1 MFCQKCGAK
10 GEPGE
15 FCVNCG
21 AKLEAET
28 IQAATST
35 NIKINNFMENPNI
48 VKKEAKGCFE
58 VYEYQKDLSVT
69 PSSAVTAY
77 YMSQMNCKKRQV
89 LCKLDGNSVR
99 TQAGAMQWMAGRVT
113 MDSNVK
119 SVGDFFGKALKNLGT
134 GESISKPE
142 YTGCGYLM
150 LEPTYRFILIED
162 VSSWGE
168 GMVIEDGMFLAC
180 DSSVQ
185 NETVSRTN
193 ASTML
198 VGGEGWINQ
207 CLTGQG
213 NVVLESTVPREEII
227 EITLDNDEV
236 RIDGNMAIA
245 WSKSLEFTV
254 EKSTKSLIGSWVS
267 KEGLVNVYRGTGKIW
282 MAPVVPGT
290 LMSQKHAP
298 DEADKSSSNGV
309 VGSFLNTMLD
319 HS

>member
-1 MFCQKCGAK
+1 MF
-10 GEPGE
+10 
-15 FCVNCG
+15 
-21 AKLEAET
+21 T
-28 IQAATST
+28 
-35 NIKINNFMENPNI
+35 INNFMENPNI

-168 GMVIEDGMFLAC
+168 GMVIEEYKPNKNQTAVVRYNEAFAKEQKAKQEKE
-180 DSSVQ
+180 Q
-185 NETVSRTN
+185 NAQEHN
-193 ASTML
+193 AKQEKESD
-198 VGGEGWINQ
+198 EGRSI
-207 CLTGQG
+207 
-213 NVVLESTVPREEII
+213 
-227 EITLDNDEV
+227 
-236 RIDGNMAIA
+236 
-245 WSKSLEFTV
+245 
-254 EKSTKSLIGSWVS
+254 
-267 KEGLVNVYRGTGKIW
+267 
-282 MAPVVPGT
+282 
-290 LMSQKHAP
+290 
-298 DEADKSSSNGV
+298 
-309 VGSFLNTMLD
+309 
-319 HS
+319 